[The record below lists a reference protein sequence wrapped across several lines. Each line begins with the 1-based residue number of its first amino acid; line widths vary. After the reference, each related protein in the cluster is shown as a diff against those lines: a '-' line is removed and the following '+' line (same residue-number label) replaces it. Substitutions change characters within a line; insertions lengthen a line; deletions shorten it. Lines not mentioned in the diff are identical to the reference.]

1 MTIRILC
8 VAMLATMLFTV
19 PAAAQRGERGAG
31 QEVGRSLDTTL
42 ALARDG
48 TVDLSNVSGDITVT
62 SHNRNEVRIRARLR
76 EDGTLVLD
84 AAGSRVALSVRSV
97 RNRVG
102 EATYEVVVPSGARVI
117 ANSVSGDIVLR
128 GPFGPT
134 EARSVSGDIEV
145 SNTERLNVSSVSGDA
160 TVRNV
165 TGNLNA
171 KSVSGDVNVTRV
183 SGDVTAAT
191 VSGDVVLEDVSS
203 ESVRGETVSG
213 NVRYRGTISSRG
225 RYEFKSHSGDLR
237 LSVPANM
244 GAVISAETFSGAV
257 RSDFQLTL
265 NPGQGHGRRRME
277 FTIGQGDARIILTTF
292 SGNIVIN
299 RAGSSGREE

>member
-1 MTIRILC
+1 MMLRTLC
-8 VAMLATMLFTV
+8 VATLATMLFTM
-19 PAAAQRGERGAG
+19 PAEAQRGDRAAG
-31 QEVGRSLDTTL
+31 QEIGRSLDTTL

-62 SHNRNEVRIRARLR
+62 SHNRAEVRIRARLR
-76 EDGTLVLD
+76 DNGTLVLD
-84 AAGSRVALSVRSV
+84 ATRSRVSLGVRSIG
-97 RNRVG
+97 NRLG
-102 EATYEVVVPSGARVI
+102 EATYDVVVPSGARVI
-117 ANSVSGDIVLR
+117 ARSVSGDISLR

-145 SNTERLNVSSVSGDA
+145 SDTERLVVNSVSGDA

-165 TGNLNA
+165 TGDLTA

-191 VSGDVVLEDVSS
+191 VSGDVVLDDVRS

-213 NVRYRGTISSRG
+213 NVRYRGTISPRG

-237 LSVPANM
+237 LTVPENM

-265 NPGQGHGRRRME
+265 NPGQGQRRQRME
-277 FTIGQGDARIILTTF
+277 FTIGQGDARITLSTF
-292 SGNIVIN
+292 SGNIVLN
-299 RAGSSGREE
+299 RAGARGREE